1 MKKRLLCLLLA
12 FTLILSCVSLTSCSL
27 ASLLIDGDA
36 VDGGS
41 QGDGSK
47 DNSSGTGDIYVEGGD
62 TNNITINSTSDGN
75 LLAAS
80 KAILSV
86 VSIYAEFERTYTS
99 GWGPGYTSSTPF
111 SQSGAGV
118 IYKLDKE
125 KGDAYIITNY
135 HVIHSSYDNSD
146 TQIARS
152 IQLYLYGMEA
162 TDYAIEAEFVG
173 GSMQYDLAVLKVTGS
188 PVLMGSIASAVT
200 IADSNDVSVLDTAI
214 AIGNPDSSGISA
226 TSGYISVDSEEISLL
241 ASDDK
246 TTITLRVMRTDTAI
260 NGGNSGGG
268 LFNAKGELIGIVNA
282 KKTTS
287 DGMGYAIPSN
297 VAKYIAENVIYYCN
311 GTDKTSV
318 QRCILGITVTANE
331 LYTAYDKETGRI
343 HKCERVMI
351 SNIIEGS
358 LAEGIFK
365 AGDLINSITV
375 DGVAY
380 EVTRGFHVVDSM
392 LNARVGSTVVFNV
405 ERDGE
410 SLDLTVSVT
419 EDTLTEYK

>member
-1 MKKRLLCLLLA
+1 M
-12 FTLILSCVSLTSCSL
+12 TSCNL
-27 ASLLIDGDA
+27 ASFLL
-36 VDGGS
+36 DGGAL
-41 QGDGSK
+41 DGGLT
-47 DNSSGTGDIYVEGGD
+47 DNPQGTGDIYVEGGD

-86 VSIYAEFERTYTS
+86 VSIYAKFERNYTS
-99 GWGPGYTSSTPF
+99 GWGSGSTGTKEF
-111 SQSGAGV
+111 AQSGAGV

-125 KGDAYIITNY
+125 RGDAYIITNY

-146 TQIARS
+146 SKIARS
-152 IQLYLYGMEA
+152 IEVCLYGMEVSE
-162 TDYAIEAEFVG
+162 YAIKAEFVG

-188 PVLMGSIASAVT
+188 PVLMGSIANAVT
-200 IADSNDVSVLDTAI
+200 VADSNDVSVLDTAI

-246 TTITLRVMRTDTAI
+246 TTITIRVMRTDTAI

-311 GTDKTSV
+311 GADKTSV
-318 QRCILGITVTANE
+318 QRCILGITVTASE
-331 LYTAYDKETGRI
+331 LYIAYDTETGRV

-358 LAEGIFK
+358 VAEGVFK
-365 AGDLINSITV
+365 VGDLINSITV
-375 DGVAY
+375 DGVTY
-380 EVTRGFHVVDSM
+380 KVTRSFHVVDSM
-392 LNARVGSTVVFNV
+392 LNARIGSTVVFNV
-405 ERDGE
+405 ERDGKV
-410 SLDLTVSVT
+410 LDLTPSVT
-419 EDTLTEYK
+419 EATLTEYK